1 MCYCLYEDDRIEKKS
16 VKQIRSQIVIIDC
29 GSSKV
34 KDIQRCL
41 EELNAE
47 THVYKWNELPKNISS
62 AKGII
67 ISGNP
72 VLITQSDP
80 QPYLTHLSFLK
91 EFEQPILGICF
102 GHQLIGMLHGAIVT
116 MGLESRGV
124 EALQIVSSSSL
135 FNDLKEDI
143 VMGQDHCE
151 EINLPKDFKLI
162 ASSQTC
168 EVEAMQHKFKPI
180 FGVQF
185 HPEVSGVQ
193 GLVLLKNFVKTCN

>member
-1 MCYCLYEDDRIEKKS
+1 MYENDSIEKIT
-16 VKQIRSQIVIIDC
+16 VNQINSKIVIVDC

-34 KDIQRCL
+34 KDIERCL

-47 THVYKWNELPKNISS
+47 SEVYAWDKLPKNIAK

-72 VLITQSDP
+72 SLIADNDP
-80 QPYLTHLSFLK
+80 QPYLESFEFMT

-102 GHQLIGMLHGAIVT
+102 GHQILGLLHGAEVKT
-116 MGLESRGV
+116 GKEARGV
-124 EALQIVSSSSL
+124 EALEIVNSSSL
-135 FNDLKEDI
+135 FNELKDEI
-143 VMGQDHCE
+143 IMGEDHCE
-151 EINLPKDFKLI
+151 EINLPENFKLI
-162 ASSQTC
+162 ASSPTC
-168 EVEAMQHKFKPI
+168 EVEAMQHIFKPI

>member
-1 MCYCLYEDDRIEKKS
+1 MCNSLYENDFIEKKS
-16 VKQIRSQIVIIDC
+16 VKQISSQIIIIDC

-34 KDIQRCL
+34 QDIQRCL

-47 THVYKWNELPKNISS
+47 TEVFKWNELPKNISS
-62 AKGII
+62 AKGIV

-72 VLITQSDP
+72 TLITLNDP
-80 QPYLTHLSFLK
+80 QPYLTHLAFLT

-102 GHQLIGMLHGAIVT
+102 GHQIIGMLHGATVT
-116 MGLESRGV
+116 MGQESRGV
-124 EALQIVSSSSL
+124 ESLKIVSSSSL
-135 FNDLKEDI
+135 FNDLKDDI

>member
-1 MCYCLYEDDRIEKKS
+1 MYENGSLEKKP
-16 VKQIRSQIVIIDC
+16 VNQINSKIVIIDC

-34 KDIQRCL
+34 KDIERCL
-41 EELNAE
+41 EELNADSLICA
-47 THVYKWNELPKNISS
+47 WNALPKNIAT

-72 VLITQSDP
+72 SLLTENDP
-80 QPYLTHLSFLK
+80 SPFLDKFSFMK

-102 GHQLIGMLHGAIVT
+102 GHQIIGMLHGAEVRL
-116 MGLESRGV
+116 GNECRGV
-124 EALQIVSSSSL
+124 ETLEVVNSSIL
-135 FNDLKEDI
+135 FNDLKDEI

-151 EINLPKDFKLI
+151 EINLPKNFKLI
-162 ASSQTC
+162 ASSKSCQ
-168 EVEAMQHKFKPI
+168 VEAMQHKFKPI

-185 HPEVSGVQ
+185 HPETSGVP